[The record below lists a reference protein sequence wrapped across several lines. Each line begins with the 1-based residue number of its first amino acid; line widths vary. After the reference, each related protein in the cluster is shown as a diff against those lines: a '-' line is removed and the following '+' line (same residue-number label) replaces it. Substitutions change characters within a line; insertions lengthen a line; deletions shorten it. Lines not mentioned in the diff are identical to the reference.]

1 MIPKRINDVT
11 VVLNLK
17 LKENKM
23 LEVAAQ
29 IIICLILAAL
39 LGGIIGYLLGR
50 AGCSKEQ
57 IQSNEERVNS
67 HELHLDNNG
76 ITATAEASTLMSNNS
91 AESTS
96 TPTATTEAELKAEAS
111 VELEEAKSVGV
122 QPILLT
128 APRNGKKD
136 NLQLIKGVGKVL
148 EGVLNEIG
156 IYHFEQIANLTAEE
170 VSWLDNSMS
179 FPGRVEREE
188 WVAQAKD
195 LAEGVQTEFAQR
207 VERGEVATSKKSDD

>member
-1 MIPKRINDVT
+1 
-11 VVLNLK
+11 
-17 LKENKM
+17 M

-50 AGCSKEQ
+50 AGCSKAENQ
-57 IQSNEERVNS
+57 DNNRSLSSSNE
-67 HELHLDNNG
+67 LHIDNNG
-76 ITATAEASTLMSNNS
+76 ISSTPEASSLMSNNS
-91 AESTS
+91 SSGASSNNDADATVVAEK
-96 TPTATTEAELKAEAS
+96 TAIKTDAELEAEAAIA
-111 VELEEAKSVGV
+111 LEEAQKNVGV
-122 QPILLT
+122 QPVLLT
-128 APRNGKKD
+128 APRDGRKD

-156 IYHFEQIANLTAEE
+156 IYHFDQIANLTPEE

-195 LAEGVQTEFAQR
+195 LAEGVETEFSQR
-207 VERGEVATSKKSDD
+207 VERGEVATSKKTKD